1 MALPRWFRLKN
12 QKAHE
17 EIHHDFVF
25 KSSLLLSELTITIPS
40 QRVTWL
46 QGGTLFSSPYS
57 GHEWSGMGKDP
68 STIPVS
74 DSEIQYFGQLYIT
87 APLQIMTAE

>member
-1 MALPRWFRLKN
+1 MTLPRWFRLKS
-12 QKAHE
+12 QKEYE

-40 QRVTWL
+40 QHVTWL

-68 STIPVS
+68 IIPVS
-74 DSEIQYFGQLYIT
+74 DGETQYFVQLYIK
-87 APLQIMTAE
+87 ALLQIMTVE